1 MAEKTPTNPADGSA
15 PGAGGAG
22 LSSKTGRKMPLMPII
37 LAVVVV
43 GVGGGAGM
51 VVGRMAQ
58 GGGGAKGGASERVGS
73 QEKASYFDLE
83 PIIVN
88 LDEPRLARYV
98 RVSVTLV
105 ASSENAKAVTEALEK
120 KKPELK
126 NWLTVYLAGRTLEQ
140 VRGANNLN
148 QIRREVQD
156 AFNRHLWPDHAGL
169 IDHILLK
176 EFAVQ

>member
-1 MAEKTPTNPADGSA
+1 MAEKAPTTPADGGA
-15 PGAGGAG
+15 PGAAGAG
-22 LSSKTGRKMPLMPII
+22 LPPKTGKKMPLMPII
-37 LAVVVV
+37 VAVVVV

-58 GGGGAKGGASERVGS
+58 GGGGAKDGASERVGS

-105 ASSENAKAVTEALEK
+105 ASSDNAKAVTEALEK
-120 KKPELK
+120 RKPELK